1 MINKLFKG
9 LPESVRQT
17 ITAGFPLFLVII
29 FFIFVGKYSFSK
41 VADLRSQIGTAQN
54 SEMVLTQK
62 LSVLQTISTTAE
74 SGARAASLAVPATN
88 PSLIVVSQLRNLA
101 ISNGVILSAI
111 KSTSGAAN
119 TNGLDQAI
127 ISFTVDGARP
137 QVFSFL
143 AGIDKIAPISLVDKI
158 RMTEGGG
165 ALRADIGIKTFW
177 AEFPKTIPSVTT
189 PISDL
194 TTGEK
199 ETLTKILGLIQPN
212 FTEVAPSQGAINP
225 NPFGL

>member
-1 MINKLFKG
+1 MINKLFKN

-29 FFIFVGKYSFSK
+29 FFIFVGKYGISK
-41 VADLRSQIGTAQN
+41 VTDIRSQIESAQS

-62 LSVLQTISTTAE
+62 LSVLQTVSSMAE
-74 SGARAASLAVPATN
+74 SGARASSLAVPATN

-101 ISNGVILSAI
+101 AGNGVILSAI
-111 KSTSGAAN
+111 KSTTGASTASGLN
-119 TNGLDQAI
+119 QAI

-143 AGIDKIAPISLVDKI
+143 SGIDKIAPISLVDKI
-158 RMTEGGG
+158 RITESGGG
-165 ALRADIGIKTFW
+165 LRADIGVKSFW

-194 TTGEK
+194 TPAEK
-199 ETLTKILGLIQPN
+199 ETLTKILGLIQPS
-212 FTEVAPSQGAINP
+212 FTEVTAAQGEANP
-225 NPFGL
+225 NPFGQ